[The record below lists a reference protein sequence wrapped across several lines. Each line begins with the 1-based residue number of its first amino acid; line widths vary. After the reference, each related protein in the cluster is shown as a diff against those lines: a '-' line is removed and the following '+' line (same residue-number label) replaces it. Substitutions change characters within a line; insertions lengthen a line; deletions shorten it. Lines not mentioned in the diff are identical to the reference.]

1 MPAARWL
8 SRVGAALLVLAAAGC
23 SGKELKPGVTYET
36 TVLTRGANGK
46 AEPQGPATR
55 VESVVVGHT
64 QDITHDGHTLV
75 LTVRKTEYERATFD
89 AAFPDKAHEMV
100 RVKKGESKDLL
111 PQGQALGVRIRVEEC
126 R

>member
-1 MPAARWL
+1 MPATRWL
-8 SRVGAALLVLAAAGC
+8 SRAGAALLVLAAGC

-36 TVLTRGANGK
+36 TVLTRGENGK
-46 AEPQGPATR
+46 AVPQGPATR

-64 QDITHDGHTLV
+64 QEIIHDGRTLV
-75 LTVRKTEYERATFD
+75 LTVRKTEHERATFD

-100 RVKKGESKDLL
+100 RIKQGESKDLL
-111 PQGQALGVRIRVEEC
+111 PEGQAFGVRVTVREC